1 MIGIPSVARNA
12 GKVAVAMTAT
22 YLVGAFLSVA
32 IGLAGLGL
40 HRSQTGR

>member
-1 MIGIPSVARNA
+1 MLNIPVVAKNA

-22 YLVGAFLSVA
+22 YVVGALLSVA

-40 HRSQTGR
+40 RRSQTGR

>member
-1 MIGIPSVARNA
+1 MKVHSIASNA
-12 GKVAVAMTAT
+12 GKVAVAAVAT
-22 YLVGAFLSVA
+22 YVVGAVLSVA

>member
-1 MIGIPSVARNA
+1 MTSVSIVAKNA
-12 GKVAVAMTAT
+12 GKVAVAMTT
-22 YLVGAFLSVA
+22 TFVVGALLSVA

>member
-1 MIGIPSVARNA
+1 MKVCTLSKNA
-12 GKVAVAMTAT
+12 SKVAIAMVAT
-22 YLVGAFLSVA
+22 YVVGAALSVA